1 MGAVPTSLGVG
12 EQMSDIVLRDID
24 AVLDERIQ
32 RIANA
37 RGWSAQE
44 TLLHLLEQGLFV
56 CENQVRGGF
65 QDNEVDVLSEAIH
78 VLKQLPAG
86 KSFA

>member
-1 MGAVPTSLGVG
+1 MN
-12 EQMSDIVLRDID
+12 EIVLRDID
-24 AVLDERIQ
+24 AVLEQRIQ
-32 RIANA
+32 RIAKA

-56 CENQVRGGF
+56 CENEVRGGF
-65 QDNEVDVLSEAIH
+65 QDEEVDVLSEAIL